1 MTEKQRAVLAVEA
14 LKKEYPDAIC
24 SLTYTEPLQLLIA
37 TRLSAQCTDA
47 RVNMVTP
54 ALFERFP
61 TLNAFCDGP
70 VEDIEEIIRSCG
82 LYKTKARDIYAM
94 CNKLR
99 SDYNGVVPDTVE
111 ELTKLPGVGRKTANL
126 VVGDTNFQRLHSE
139 MEPVEAHLCAKQIV
153 DRYQEL
159 ISTKQIIGGMFLFTE
174 PNGLYREIYGGA
186 YSYSLKE
193 QMLTY
198 FEQLT
203 QSGSIDRS
211 RWQVL
216 SLDGQAFLYRVLGTN
231 GVYSICAVDLDML
244 LAPQDSTD
252 PSSGVLLYTGPDG
265 TLLTSVE
272 WAQGANIQIQY
283 TDDAFYLTGAGKYLA
298 VQDYSDVA
306 GVWFVYL
313 TPYQNLF
320 HQMDFLLLFL
330 MSAVLLIL
338 LLVCCYI
345 LKGLFLKPMDH
356 LVQTMNAI
364 KSGDLDAK
372 METNYRVMEF
382 QQMSDTFNGMMEEIK
397 SLKISAYEKELELQ
411 QAQLQYLQIQIRPH
425 FFLNCLKN
433 LYALAQEQ
441 QYDRIQRMILALS
454 DYLRYLFSNNMTFVP
469 LQDELRSVKRY
480 LLLEQMSASCPP
492 VCEIDA
498 DERLL
503 DFQVPPMSILTFV
516 ENSVKHASLPGEAL
530 SIYIK
535 VMELKTED
543 AQYINISISDNGS
556 GFPPETLEK
565 LNRAEKIEYTGQ
577 HVGILNV
584 KHRFALLYQG
594 KSIFSFSNLKKGSR
608 IELFIPEEGGNDD
621 RSCSR

>member
-1 MTEKQRAVLAVEA
+1 MNTHISSKKQILQVL
-14 LKKEYPDAIC
+14 
-24 SLTYTEPLQLLIA
+24 
-37 TRLSAQCTDA
+37 
-47 RVNMVTP
+47 M
-54 ALFERFP
+54 LF
-61 TLNAFCDGP
+61 
-70 VEDIEEIIRSCG
+70 
-82 LYKTKARDIYAM
+82 
-94 CNKLR
+94 
-99 SDYNGVVPDTVE
+99 VVPLVLF
-111 ELTKLPGVGRKTANL
+111 LTGYNFYTMRAMNERVAESNRSAVYLYESSLEKDLQDIDLFLANL

-516 ENSVKHASLPGEAL
+516 ENSGKHASLPGEAL